1 MYFLIYKG
9 EAKSL
14 LLVFSSPEREERGK
28 RLRLINMVGPA
39 GRLIFLLLRK
49 ILKFSNCPSLLLL
62 GGIKRGLRGRESI
75 AFKSRGI
82 PGRDNCTS

>member
-9 EAKSL
+9 EVKSL
-14 LLVFSSPEREERGK
+14 LLVFSSPEREERG
-28 RLRLINMVGPA
+28 RGLTLINMDGPA

-49 ILKFSNCPSLLLL
+49 ILKFSNCPSPLLLR
-62 GGIKRGLRGRESI
+62 GIKRGLRGRESI

-82 PGRDNCTS
+82 SGRGNCTS